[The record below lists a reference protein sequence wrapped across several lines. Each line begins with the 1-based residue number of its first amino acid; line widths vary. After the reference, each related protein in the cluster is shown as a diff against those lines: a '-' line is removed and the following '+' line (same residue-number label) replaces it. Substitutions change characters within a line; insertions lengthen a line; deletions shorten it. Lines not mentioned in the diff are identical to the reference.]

1 MRRSTSA
8 CRRCVRSRTRSSGL
22 GAVAA
27 VVAALAEPGASPAAL
42 VQVEAAARTMARGPC
57 WPLPSWGTS
66 PKSWRT
72 TTRRFLVL
80 GDYVGR
86 FGWMD
91 GAAAAARRQ
100 RRRRSTRQGEVAA
113 CGGQAVAVHCPQG
126 SAHRTE
132 MVSAVDGGGAAHSD
146 LICVTG
152 GNDFIGS
159 WPVRFLLVRGYT
171 VHTTVNNFDD
181 EDF

>member
-1 MRRSTSA
+1 M
-8 CRRCVRSRTRSSGL
+8 L
-22 GAVAA
+22 MF
-27 VVAALAEPGASPAAL
+27 LL
-42 VQVEAAARTMARGPC
+42 IDD
-57 WPLPSWGTS
+57 
-66 PKSWRT
+66 
-72 TTRRFLVL
+72 RFLVL

-91 GAAAAARRQ
+91 GASAAARMQ